1 MTLFWH
7 YFDTILTQFI
17 CANSAICTDYVIC
30 AGKLCHWHNFDT
42 IMTQFLEMTLF
53 WHNLDTIM
61 TQSWHNFDTIVTQ
74 FVNVICTDYVICT
87 NYDTLQ
93 SFSSP
98 PGSPR
103 SWCHMRHSH
112 AFVLFPPSA
121 CSPNTLV
128 CVWTSSKEEQNKVI
142 RDDVALHAHVRL
154 HFTSYSSYVGE
165 DELIFRALC
174 VRYDTYCAFRSAGV
188 AYLALLYK
196 CCCFTLNTKNE
207 TNSFKN

>member
-61 TQSWHNFDTIVTQ
+61 TQSWHNCDTIMTQ

-93 SFSSP
+93 SFFAP
-98 PGSPR
+98 PEVIEVDATYVTDICSVFCVSRLVR
-103 SWCHMRHSH
+103 S
-112 AFVLFPPSA
+112 
-121 CSPNTLV
+121 TLL
-128 CVWTSSKEEQNKVI
+128 CVWTSPKEEQKKVI
-142 RDDVALHAHVRL
+142 RAMISPYMH
-154 HFTSYSSYVGE
+154 TSDSVITTYSSYV
-165 DELIFRALC
+165 R
-174 VRYDTYCAFRSAGV
+174 
-188 AYLALLYK
+188 
-196 CCCFTLNTKNE
+196 
-207 TNSFKN
+207 TN